1 VSEKAREF
9 ASEVQEEAHALAEE
23 GKDFWQKAKEFVG
36 GKALDTPEHP
46 SAEGPSSVP
55 KDDSAV

>member
-1 VSEKAREF
+1 
-9 ASEVQEEAHALAEE
+9 VQEEAHALAEE